1 VTVSFDEDIL
11 YVTIPDT
18 APPFVTVNP
27 TVNQVTIAQAGLQG
41 PPGPASPL
49 DRFAYTHNQTSPSST
64 WVIDHNLGWNPN
76 VTVIDSAGTTV
87 EGDIEYVSNNRV
99 TLTFTAKGSPVAF
112 SGTAYLS

>member
-18 APPFVTVNP
+18 SPLFVTVNP
-27 TVNQVTIAQAGLQG
+27 TVNQVTIAQSGLQG
-41 PPGPASPL
+41 PPGPASTL
-49 DRFAYTHNQTSPSST
+49 DRFAYVHNQNTPSDT
-64 WVIDHNLGWNPN
+64 WLIDHNLGWNPN

-87 EGDIEYVSNNRV
+87 EGDIEYLSENSL
-99 TLTFTAKGSPVAF
+99 TLIFSSGF